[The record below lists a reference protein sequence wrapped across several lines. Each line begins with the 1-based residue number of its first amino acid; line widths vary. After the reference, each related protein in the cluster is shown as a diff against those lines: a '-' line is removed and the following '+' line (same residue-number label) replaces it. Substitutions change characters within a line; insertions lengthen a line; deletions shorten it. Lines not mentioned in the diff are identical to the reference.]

1 MTASLV
7 QLDYAAGAVAT
18 SGSPIRA
25 GEAPEPR
32 EGDVE
37 SASGRSLR
45 VADIRVFSSASD
57 APRAR
62 RPTDVVILVL
72 AFSAVAGTLLLAPG
86 PGTVDRAIGSFLESL
101 PGLVGWF
108 WEICYDLLFLWA
120 AAIIVVTL
128 FSHGR
133 ARLLL
138 DEVLAAAL
146 AALAAAA
153 LGALAGAEW
162 GDSVR
167 SLTSADPPAVF
178 PAARLAIVTAVIA
191 AASPH
196 LSRPLRYLGR
206 WVIGVGALASV
217 VVGIAHPVGVVGG
230 FAIGVGAA
238 AFTHLLLGSPGGRL
252 SLEQMRRVLGDL
264 GVEVDDLS
272 YVPLEL
278 RGVSLAHATTPAG
291 RSLLVKV
298 YGRDSW
304 DGQLL
309 ASLWASLWTRGEAPR
324 IGGRLQQVEHEA
336 FVTLFAEREGLAVL
350 PVVAAGMAAGR
361 DAVLVVDVTGARQ
374 ISSLDDAE
382 LTDGLLDAIWR
393 ETEHLRRAVIS
404 HGSLGTAQIFVRT
417 DGGPA
422 IGDFSAGA
430 VGASDADLASDRAQ
444 VLVST
449 ALVAGRE
456 RAIGAAVRALGPESA
471 AEILPFLQ
479 PAVIDRLTRHAL
491 RDEDWS
497 IDDLRDDLSTAIG
510 VEPPELERLRRVT
523 VRSVVTVVV
532 VGLVAY
538 ALISAVSNVGL
549 DTLIE
554 EFRKADLPWLIAAL
568 VGVPFVGVAQ
578 AFSTIGACI
587 RPVRFGP
594 VLMLQYAIWF
604 IQLAVPSSAARI
616 ALEIRFFQRVG
627 LPRTS
632 AIAVGAIDS
641 VSGFAIQLFLV
652 VVIGLSGL
660 ASLDFRSKVSESSFD
675 WTWLLVAAG
684 ILVVLV
690 GVVLAIPKTRTTIR
704 TFVEERLVE
713 VKDSLRVFQR
723 PSKVAMIFGGNL
735 TAQVLYAMILGA
747 CLLAFGHDLTLAE
760 LILAN
765 TVVTM
770 FAGFMPVPGG
780 MGVAE
785 AGYTAALVALGVPN
799 AAAMSTAIA
808 FRLVTFYLPPIW
820 GGFAMRWLGRHD
832 YV

>member
-1 MTASLV
+1 MTAAL
-7 QLDYAAGAVAT
+7 
-18 SGSPIRA
+18 
-25 GEAPEPR
+25 
-32 EGDVE
+32 
-37 SASGRSLR
+37 
-45 VADIRVFSSASD
+45 
-57 APRAR
+57 
-62 RPTDVVILVL
+62 VVIGAGLV
-72 AFSAVAGTLLLAPG
+72 APG
-86 PGTVDRAIGSFLESL
+86 PGTLDRAIGSFLKSL
-101 PGLVGWF
+101 PGLLGWF
-108 WEICYDLLFLWA
+108 WEISYDLLFLWA
-120 AAIIVVTL
+120 GALVVVTL
-128 FSHGR
+128 VSRGR

-138 DEVLAAAL
+138 DEVLAATL
-146 AALAAAA
+146 AAVVAAG
-153 LGALAGAEW
+153 LGVLSGAEW

-167 SLTSADPPAVF
+167 SLTSSDPPAVF
-178 PAARLAIVTAVIA
+178 PAVRMALATAVIA

-206 WVIGVGALASV
+206 WVIGAGALASV

-230 FAIGVGAA
+230 FAIGIGAA
-238 AFTHLLLGSPGGRL
+238 AVTHLLLGSPGGRL

-272 YVPLEL
+272 YAPLES
-278 RGVSLAHATTPAG
+278 RGVSLADATTPSG

-298 YGRDSW
+298 YGRDAW

-324 IGGRLQQVEHEA
+324 VGGRLQQVEHEA
-336 FVTLFAEREGLAVL
+336 FVTLFAERAGIAVL
-350 PVVAAGMAAGR
+350 PVVTAGLAAGR
-361 DAVLVVDVTGARQ
+361 DAVLVVDTTGARPL
-374 ISSLDDAE
+374 SSLDEAE
-382 LTDGLLDAIWR
+382 LTDALLDAIWR
-393 ETEHLRRAVIS
+393 ETEDLSRAVVS
-404 HGSLGTAQIFVRT
+404 HGSLSAEQIFVGAAGT
-417 DGGPA
+417 PA
-422 IGDFSAGA
+422 IGDLSAGT
-430 VGASDADLASDRAQ
+430 VGASPAELSSDRAQ
-444 VLVST
+444 VLVATSL
-449 ALVAGRE
+449 AAGRE
-456 RAIGAAVRALGPESA
+456 RAISAAVKALGPETA
-471 AEILPFLQ
+471 AEILPYLQ
-479 PAVIDRLTRHAL
+479 PAVLEHATRRVL

-497 IDDLRDDLSTAIG
+497 IDDLRDQLSTAIG

-538 ALISAVSNVGL
+538 ALISAVSNVGI
-549 DTLIE
+549 DTLVE
-554 EFRKADLPWLIAAL
+554 EFRKTDLPWLVAAL
-568 VGVPFVGVAQ
+568 LAVPFVGVAQ
-578 AFSTIGACI
+578 SFSTIGACI

-627 LPRTS
+627 LSRTS

-641 VSGFAIQLFLV
+641 VSGFTVQLALI
-652 VVIGLSGL
+652 VVISLSGL
-660 ASLDFRSKVSESSFD
+660 ASLGFRSKVSESSFD

-684 ILVVLV
+684 VLVVLV
-690 GVVLAIPKTRTTIR
+690 GVVLAIPKTRTMIR
-704 TFVEERLVE
+704 TFVSERLVE
-713 VKDSLRVFQR
+713 VKDSLRVFQH

-735 TAQVLYAMILGA
+735 TTQVLYAMILGA

-765 TVVTM
+765 TVVSM

-820 GGFAMRWLGRHD
+820 GGLAMRWLGRHD

>member
-1 MTASLV
+1 MSASQV
-7 QLDYAAGAVAT
+7 RLDYAAGAVAT
-18 SGSPIRA
+18 SGSPTRA

-32 EGDVE
+32 EGKAGA
-37 SASGRSLR
+37 ASGRSLR

-62 RPTDVVILVL
+62 RPTDVVLL
-72 AFSAVAGTLLLAPG
+72 ALAALAVAGALLLAPG
-86 PGTVDRAIGSFLESL
+86 PGTIDTATQTFLTSL
-101 PGLVGWF
+101 PGLLGWF
-108 WEICYDLLFLWA
+108 WEVCYDLLFLWA
-120 AAIIVVTL
+120 AAIVLVTL
-128 FSHGR
+128 VSHGR
-133 ARLLL
+133 GRLLA

-146 AALAAAA
+146 AAVTTAA
-153 LGALAGAEW
+153 LGVVAGAEW
-162 GDSVR
+162 SDSLH
-167 SLTSADPPAVF
+167 SFTSSDPPAVF
-178 PAARLAIVTAVIA
+178 PAARVALATAVIT

-206 WVIGVGALASV
+206 WVIGAGAMASI
-217 VVGIAHPVGVVGG
+217 VVGVAHPVGVLGG
-230 FAIGVGAA
+230 FAIGVGIAA
-238 AFTHLLLGSPGGRL
+238 LTHLLLGSPGGRL
-252 SLEQMRRVLGDL
+252 SLEQMRRLLGDL
-264 GVEVDDLS
+264 GVEIDDLS
-272 YVPLEL
+272 YAPLEP
-278 RGVSLAHATTPAG
+278 RGVSLARATTPSG

-298 YGRDSW
+298 YGRDAW

-324 IGGRLQQVEHEA
+324 VGGRLQQVEHEA
-336 FVTLFAEREGLAVL
+336 FVTLFAERAGVAVL
-350 PVVAAGMAAGR
+350 PVVTAGMAAGR
-361 DAVLVVDVTGARQ
+361 DAVLVVDTTGARPL
-374 ISSLDDAE
+374 SSLDEAE
-382 LTDGLLDAIWR
+382 LTDALLDAIWR
-393 ETEHLRRAVIS
+393 EIEDLSGAVVS
-404 HGSLGTAQIFVRT
+404 HGSLGAEQIVVDAVGT
-417 DGGPA
+417 PA
-422 IGDFSAGA
+422 IGDLSAGT
-430 VGASDADLASDRAQ
+430 VGASTADLASDRAQ
-444 VLVST
+444 VLVTTSL
-449 ALVAGRE
+449 AVGRE
-456 RAIGAAVRALGPESA
+456 RAIAAAVKALGPETA
-471 AEILPFLQ
+471 AEILPYLQ
-479 PAVIDRLTRHAL
+479 PAVLDRVTRRVL

-497 IDDLRDDLSTAIG
+497 IDDLRDELSTAIG

-523 VRSVVTVVV
+523 MRSVATVVI

-549 DTLIE
+549 DTLVE

-568 VGVPFVGVAQ
+568 LGVPFVGVAQ

-627 LPRTS
+627 LSRTS

-641 VSGFAIQLFLV
+641 VSGFAIQLLLILI
-652 VVIGLSGL
+652 IGLSGL
-660 ASLDFRSKVSESSFD
+660 ASLGFRSKVSESSFD

-684 ILVVLV
+684 TIVVLL
-690 GVVLAIPKTRTTIR
+690 GVILAIPKTRTMIR
-704 TFVEERLVE
+704 TFVGERLVE
-713 VKDSLRVFQR
+713 VKDSLRVFQH

-747 CLLAFGHDLTLAE
+747 CLLGFGHDLTLAE
-760 LILAN
+760 LILVN
-765 TVVTM
+765 TVVSM

-820 GGFAMRWLGRHD
+820 GGFSMRWLGRHD